1 VTKLYSKKI
10 AAAVAANKT
19 KKTGIKHFVVDAG
32 NGVAYL
38 RTQETYSVD
47 DEGLV
52 ADAMADTQQAAA
64 AVEAMVVP
72 AVQESVAPIGTALVT
87 LTLDRAKETPR
98 YFVGFDATGQRR
110 EFEKGRVN
118 AQVVGGQLVVVL
130 TRREAKK
137 RKLVS

>member
-1 VTKLYSKKI
+1 
-10 AAAVAANKT
+10 
-19 KKTGIKHFVVDAG
+19 
-32 NGVAYL
+32 
-38 RTQETYSVD
+38 
-47 DEGLV
+47 
-52 ADAMADTQQAAA
+52 
-64 AVEAMVVP
+64 MVVP